1 MDAERCAL
9 CGGALWAQVLNGD
22 AQLPD
27 GSLFS
32 FVLRSSLQAPTR
44 PAPRTAGMLPRAA
57 RLLAPAPARSG
68 ARLTRGGAQG
78 GRGRGAHLPRPGAP
92 RVAGVAPPRLLA
104 SGTGSLLLARAHA
117 SPRPRVP
124 APPRP
129 SLHGMTMLCDLENQ
143 GNRWQ

>member
-78 GRGRGAHLPRPGAP
+78 GEDGALIFPDPELRVSPGWPLPDFWLPVRDPSSSPAPTRP
-92 RVAGVAPPRLLA
+92 RVP
-104 SGTGSLLLARAHA
+104 A
-117 SPRPRVP
+117 SPRPR
-124 APPRP
+124 AP
-129 SLHGMTMLCDLENQ
+129 HFTA
-143 GNRWQ
+143 